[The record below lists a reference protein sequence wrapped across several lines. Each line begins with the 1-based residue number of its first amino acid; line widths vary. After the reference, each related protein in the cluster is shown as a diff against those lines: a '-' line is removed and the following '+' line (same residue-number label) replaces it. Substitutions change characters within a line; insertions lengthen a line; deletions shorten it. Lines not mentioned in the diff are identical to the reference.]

1 MSAAV
6 RNIIAPPRNTSALRY
21 RDGLTRDIITVILDQ
36 DALAQRDIRDAEQLR
51 GRDDMDTLRNVFNF
65 VKRNVRY
72 RADRPGKEVVKN
84 PAALFDAGVGDCK
97 SFSIAI
103 VSLCR
108 ALGFRNLSYRF
119 AAYAPGDVT
128 HVYPVCYLGGE
139 PVILDAVFG
148 KFNREAPYDHIVN
161 RKAARAAAVGAPV
174 AGVSPA
180 RVGGDLENGLKLA
193 AILGGLWLAYN
204 FLGK

>member
-1 MSAAV
+1 MSAQV

-21 RDGLTRDIITVILDQ
+21 RDGMTRDIISVILEQ
-36 DALAQRDIRDAEQLR
+36 DALSQRDIVAAERLR

-65 VKRNVRY
+65 VKKNVRY

-84 PAALFDAGVGDCK
+84 PAALFASGVGDCK

-139 PVILDAVFG
+139 PVILDAVYG
-148 KFNREAPYDHIVN
+148 KFDREAPFHHVVN
-161 RKAARAAAVGAPV
+161 RRAARVATAV
-174 AGVSPA
+174 AGLPPA
-180 RVGGDLENGLKLA
+180 RVSGDIQSGLKLA
-193 AILGGLWLAYN
+193 AIIGGLWLAYK
-204 FLGK
+204 FL